1 MLCGVE
7 VVWILLFVLVMGAMW
22 WFAYH
27 LEPHYSS
34 KDGRRFLCTAQ
45 EMEGGEP
52 LGRVRET
59 RVLVLPD
66 GLLEIS
72 QKRMMRRKH
81 SCWVIVGKSPNPP
94 KKMQVYLAQLR
105 ADGQKIPSF
114 IALRLPAK
122 SRCVPVLDELVERER
137 LRATTSRRAPGT
149 AAPVAPPDPD

>member
-7 VVWILLFVLVMGAMW
+7 VVWILLVVLLMGGMW

-45 EMEGGEP
+45 QMEGGEP

-59 RVLVLPD
+59 RVFVLPD
-66 GLLEIS
+66 GVLDVS
-72 QKRMMRRKH
+72 QKRVARRKH
-81 SCWVIVGKSPNPP
+81 SRWVIVGKAPNPP
-94 KKMQVYLAQLR
+94 RKMQVYLAQLR

-114 IALRLPAK
+114 IALRIPAK
-122 SRCVPVLDELVERER
+122 SRCVPVLDELVEQQR
-137 LRATTSRRAPGT
+137 TTPSRRAPGT
-149 AAPVAPPDPD
+149 AAPAAPPDPD

>member
-7 VVWILLFVLVMGAMW
+7 VVWILLVVLAMGVMW

-34 KDGRRFLCTAQ
+34 KDGKRFLCTAQ

-52 LGRVRET
+52 IGRVRET
-59 RVLVLPD
+59 RVYVLAD
-66 GLLEIS
+66 GLLDIS

-81 SCWVIVGKSPNPP
+81 SRWTIVGKSPNPP
-94 KKMQVYLAQLR
+94 RKMEVYLAQLR

-114 IALRLPAK
+114 IALRIPSK
-122 SRCVPVLDELVERER
+122 SRCVPVLDELIERQS
-137 LRATTSRRAPGT
+137 ATPSRRAPGT